1 MISGGS
7 ARLSVNP
14 TVSRLLR
21 RLLKYHTPAAM
32 TPNPTMTARIAA
44 AMTAPFGWLCTFTLD
59 DPAVVGSGKPEFD
72 GEELAAGNRSEK

>member
-1 MISGGS
+1 MI
-7 ARLSVNP
+7 
-14 TVSRLLR
+14 
-21 RLLKYHTPAAM
+21 
-32 TPNPTMTARIAA
+32 PNPTMTARIAA